1 MFRHQHRPLIYPPDV
16 HRMKKLALV
25 FLSLLAAASVT
36 GAPRPYHLELEVT
49 PKTAFP
55 WMGRFGDVDVHV
67 YPGGVRGEAL
77 WLNAFSRNGAKH
89 VTVVNPLGR
98 MYVDLATS
106 EIAPTLAKLA
116 GSSAG
121 AERGARPALGPTM
134 KGKVKGIAATRH
146 RLLYGPKAW
155 IDVWTTDVVPPNP
168 QLRLLVRNAIAGVS
182 PGTAAVADQL
192 PGTPVYVELNFR
204 RFQKLPIVRL
214 KKLEYDAG
222 GQEDALTLGKLYVR
236 AGLLEKLLGIR

>member
-1 MFRHQHRPLIYPPDV
+1 MRQ
-16 HRMKKLALV
+16 
-25 FLSLLAAASVT
+25 LSLVLFALLSLFLLSA
-36 GAPRPYHLELEVT
+36 APRPYHLELEVT
-49 PKTAFP
+49 PKAAFP
-55 WMGRFGDVDVHV
+55 WLGPFGDLDVHV

-77 WLNAFSRNGAKH
+77 WLNGFPRTGTKQ

-98 MYVDLATS
+98 MYVDVATS

-121 AERGARPALGPTM
+121 AERAARPALGSTM

-146 RLLYGPKAW
+146 RLVYGPNAW
-155 IDVWTTDVVPPNP
+155 IDVWTTDVVPSNP
-168 QLRLLVRNAIAGVS
+168 QLRLLVRNAISGVS
-182 PGTAAVADQL
+182 PGTAAVADKL

-204 RFQKLPIVRL
+204 RFRKLPIVRL
-214 KKLEYDAG
+214 KKLEFSAE